1 MILMQLS
8 LVALRDAAFQLKSF
22 ILRPNLHAPSFNGHQ
37 YNAPVKKYEYRNK
50 LQRMKFLHGFKLE
63 IDIFP
68 HQSIDDEVCLFP
80 I

>member
-1 MILMQLS
+1 MQPSMDINTIHLLM
-8 LVALRDAAFQLKSF
+8 
-22 ILRPNLHAPSFNGHQ
+22 
-37 YNAPVKKYEYRNK
+37 YEYRNK
-50 LQRMKFLHGFKLE
+50 LQRLKFLHGFKLE

>member
-8 LVALRDAAFQLKSF
+8 LVALREAAFQLKPF
-22 ILRPNLHAPSFNGHQ
+22 ILRPNLHATFNGHQ

-63 IDIFP
+63 IDIFDSS
-68 HQSIDDEVCLFP
+68 SID
-80 I
+80 